1 VTIWRDG
8 EWIAGDRFEIGAQ
21 DRAFTL
27 GDGLFE
33 TMLWD
38 GRTVVR
44 LERHLARL
52 RTSAVAL
59 GFSLPGALTN
69 IATVLSE
76 LAAKNDLGGA
86 RGALKLILSPAAPA
100 RGLARASDAASL
112 LATAAALA
120 PDPGPP
126 FTLASVDVRRNE
138 SAPSARHKTLSYID
152 QIEARRQARA
162 LGADEAVQLNTAGAL
177 AGAGAGNL
185 VVVID
190 GAALT
195 PRVEDGALPGTV
207 RAELLARGLIAERR
221 IAAEAFARVEAM
233 AVTNALVGVHPARA
247 WGERAL
253 TVDHPL
259 FQGLRAAL
267 T

>member
-1 VTIWRDG
+1 MTLWRDG
-8 EWIAGDRFEIGAQ
+8 EWIAGDRFEIAAQ
-21 DRAFTL
+21 DRAFAL

-38 GRTVVR
+38 GRQVVR

-52 RTSAVAL
+52 RASAAAL
-59 GFSLPGALTN
+59 GFAIPDRLAN
-69 IATVLSE
+69 IDVVLSE
-76 LAAKNDLGGA
+76 LAARNDLTGR
-86 RGALKLILSPAAPA
+86 RGALKLILSPAIAA
-100 RGLARASDAASL
+100 RGLARASDGASL

-126 FTLASVDVRRNE
+126 FVLASVDVRRNE

-162 LGADEAVQLNTAGAL
+162 MGADEAVQLNTAGAL

-207 RAELLARGLIAERR
+207 RAELLAAGLIEERR
-221 IAAEAFARVEAM
+221 IAAEEFPRVAAM
-233 AVTNALVGVHPARA
+233 AVTNALIGVHPARS
-247 WGERAL
+247 WDERVL

-259 FQGLRAAL
+259 FQGLKAAL